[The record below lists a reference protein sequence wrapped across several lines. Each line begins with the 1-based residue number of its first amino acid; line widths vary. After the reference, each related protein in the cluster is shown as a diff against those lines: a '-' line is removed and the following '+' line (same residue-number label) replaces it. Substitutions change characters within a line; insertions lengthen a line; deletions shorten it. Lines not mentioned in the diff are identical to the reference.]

1 MIRAVIYCRC
11 STEEESQRDAL
22 EKQAAE
28 ARNCVRRLNWFLE
41 DEYIE
46 SRSGTSTKGRMEY
59 NRLFEDLLT
68 DKFDV
73 VVIKSQDRL
82 MRNTKDWYIFIDRLN
97 MGKKQLYLYL
107 ENRFYSTDDGLLT
120 GIKAILAEEYSREL
134 SRKIN
139 NAHQNRQKTGR
150 SLMVTSNAYGYRKL
164 PDKTMEI
171 VESEAKV
178 KRLMYELCAAGYGSR
193 TIARILQEKG
203 IRKRNGNCFSDSD
216 IRRMIRNPMNKG
228 TIVMNR
234 KHYDFDTR
242 QMQKVPESQQY
253 VYENRV
259 PAIVSGKLWE
269 EANARIDSRIRRKKA
284 PDFAAFAGKKPGK
297 YALSQKLICGLCGAP
312 FYRTVRKTKREKI
325 YEWKCRTYLE
335 QGKEKADQKGGCN
348 APCIKEKNLWRMLFA
363 VTDEEEN
370 PGECK
375 KEAVLVSFCT
385 LVRKTLMESGAT
397 EQEFLR
403 ESLAKIKRQQK
414 LLLNGY
420 LEGTVPAKLYREK
433 QNVLQKQEISI
444 GQKLTCEENNGVI
457 LKRMEE
463 IERFLK
469 KEDVWERAAALWLA
483 KEVEQI
489 RVYPQYIEVDSPL
502 FSCRK
507 EIRYDILKKPDGNR
521 LSEKNK
527 QEEKMEIRQST
538 KQDLPEILNL
548 YKIAREF
555 MKNHGNPSQWE
566 DKYPEVSTVELDV
579 EQGISYVC
587 TENGK
592 IVGTFVFFIGR
603 DPSYDVIEN
612 GDWHRNQLPYGVIHR
627 VASDGQTK
635 GVTKA
640 AFSWGI
646 QQSGYLRIDTHR
658 DNKPM
663 QGALKKFGFR
673 QCGIIHLERGG
684 ERIAFDCVKE

>member
-11 STEEESQRDAL
+11 STEEESQREAL
-22 EKQAAE
+22 EKQVTE
-28 ARNCVRRLNWFLE
+28 ARDCVCHLNWFLE

-97 MGKKQLYLYL
+97 MRKKQLYLYL

-150 SLMVTSNAYGYRKL
+150 SLMITSNAYGYRKL
-164 PDKTMEI
+164 PDKTLEI
-171 VESEAKV
+171 VESEARV
-178 KRLMYELCAAGYGSR
+178 KRQMYELCAAGYGSR
-193 TIARILQEKG
+193 IIARILQEKG
-203 IRKRNGNCFSDSD
+203 ARKRNGSCFSDSD

-253 VYENRV
+253 VYENRI

-269 EANARIDSRIRRKKA
+269 EANARIDSRIQRKKD
-284 PDFAAFAGKKPGK
+284 PDSTAFAGKKPGK

-312 FYRTVRKTKREKI
+312 FYRTVRKTKRDKI

-335 QGKEKADQKGGCN
+335 QGRKKSGQKGGCN
-348 APCIKEKNLWRMLFA
+348 ASCIKEKDLWKLLLTVM
-363 VTDEEEN
+363 DDQ
-370 PGECK
+370 K
-375 KEAVLVSFCT
+375 KYNKKVILADFGT
-385 LVRKTLMESGAT
+385 LVRKMLVESRST

-403 ESLAKIKRQQK
+403 VSLPKIKRQQK
-414 LLLNGY
+414 LLLNRY
-420 LEGTVPAKLYREK
+420 LEGTVPTELYREK
-433 QNVLQKQEISI
+433 QNALQEQELSI
-444 GQKLTCEENNGVI
+444 QQTLSCEDGGTAV

-463 IERFLK
+463 IEKFLQ
-469 KEDVWERAAALWLA
+469 KEDVWERTTALLLV

-489 RVYPQYIEVDSPL
+489 RVYPQYVEVDSPL

-507 EIRYDILKKPDGNR
+507 EIRYDILKKPDCNR
-521 LSEKNK
+521 LSEKNE
-527 QEEKMEIRQST
+527 QEEK
-538 KQDLPEILNL
+538 
-548 YKIAREF
+548 
-555 MKNHGNPSQWE
+555 
-566 DKYPEVSTVELDV
+566 
-579 EQGISYVC
+579 
-587 TENGK
+587 NGYSA
-592 IVGTFVFFIGR
+592 IYETG
-603 DPSYDVIEN
+603 S
-612 GDWHRNQLPYGVIHR
+612 L
-627 VASDGQTK
+627 
-635 GVTKA
+635 
-640 AFSWGI
+640 
-646 QQSGYLRIDTHR
+646 
-658 DNKPM
+658 
-663 QGALKKFGFR
+663 
-673 QCGIIHLERGG
+673 
-684 ERIAFDCVKE
+684 

>member
-28 ARNCVRRLNWFLE
+28 ARDCVRRLNWFLE

-68 DKFDV
+68 DRFDV

-82 MRNTKDWYIFIDRLN
+82 MRNTKDWYIFTDRLN

-150 SLMVTSNAYGYRKL
+150 SLMITSNAYGYRKL

-178 KRLMYELCAAGYGSR
+178 KRMMYELCAAGYGSR

-242 QMQKVPESQQY
+242 QIKKVPESQQY
-253 VYENRV
+253 IYENRV

-269 EANARIDSRIRRKKA
+269 EANARIDSRIQRKK
-284 PDFAAFAGKKPGK
+284 DTGCAAFAGKKPGK
-297 YALSQKLICGLCGAP
+297 YTLSQKLVCGLCGAP
-312 FYRTVRKTKREKI
+312 FYRTVRKTKQGNI

-335 QGKEKADQKGGCN
+335 QGRKKTDQKGGCN
-348 APCIKEKNLWRMLFA
+348 APCIKEKDFWRMFLTVMDGA
-363 VTDEEEN
+363 EKPDE
-370 PGECK
+370 CR
-375 KEAVLVSFCT
+375 KEAALAAFCT
-385 LVRKTLMESGAT
+385 LVRKTLMESKVA
-397 EQEFLR
+397 EKEFLR
-403 ESLAKIKRQQK
+403 DSLSKIKRQQT
-414 LLLNGY
+414 LLLNRY
-420 LEGTVPAKLYREK
+420 LEGAVSTEIYREK
-433 QNVLQKQEISI
+433 QNALQEQALSMQQTLSCKEGS
-444 GQKLTCEENNGVI
+444 EAA

-463 IERFLK
+463 IEEFLQ
-469 KEDVWERAAALWLA
+469 KEDVWERAAALLLV

-489 RVYPQYIEVDSPL
+489 RVYPQHIEVDSPL

-507 EIRYDILKKPDGNR
+507 EIRYDILKKPDCNR
-521 LSEKNK
+521 LSEKK
-527 QEEKMEIRQST
+527 
-538 KQDLPEILNL
+538 
-548 YKIAREF
+548 
-555 MKNHGNPSQWE
+555 
-566 DKYPEVSTVELDV
+566 
-579 EQGISYVC
+579 
-587 TENGK
+587 
-592 IVGTFVFFIGR
+592 
-603 DPSYDVIEN
+603 
-612 GDWHRNQLPYGVIHR
+612 
-627 VASDGQTK
+627 
-635 GVTKA
+635 
-640 AFSWGI
+640 
-646 QQSGYLRIDTHR
+646 
-658 DNKPM
+658 
-663 QGALKKFGFR
+663 
-673 QCGIIHLERGG
+673 
-684 ERIAFDCVKE
+684 

>member
-11 STEEESQRDAL
+11 STEEESQREAL
-22 EKQAAE
+22 EKQVTE
-28 ARNCVRRLNWFLE
+28 ARDCVCHLNWFLE

-97 MGKKQLYLYL
+97 MRKKQLYLYL

-150 SLMVTSNAYGYRKL
+150 SLMITSNAYGYRKL
-164 PDKTMEI
+164 PDKTLEI
-171 VESEAKV
+171 VESEARV
-178 KRLMYELCAAGYGSR
+178 KRQMYELCAAGYGSR
-193 TIARILQEKG
+193 IIARILQEKG
-203 IRKRNGNCFSDSD
+203 ARKRNGSCFSDSD

-253 VYENRV
+253 VYENRI

-269 EANARIDSRIRRKKA
+269 EANARIDSRIQRKKD
-284 PDFAAFAGKKPGK
+284 PDSTAFAGKKPGK

-312 FYRTVRKTKREKI
+312 FYRTVRKTKRDKI

-335 QGKEKADQKGGCN
+335 QGRKKSDQKGGCN
-348 APCIKEKNLWRMLFA
+348 APCIKEKDLWKLLLTVMDDQKKYNKKVILADFGTLARKML
-363 VTDEEEN
+363 V
-370 PGECK
+370 
-375 KEAVLVSFCT
+375 
-385 LVRKTLMESGAT
+385 ESRST

-403 ESLAKIKRQQK
+403 VSLPKIKRQQK
-414 LLLNGY
+414 LLLNRY
-420 LEGTVPAKLYREK
+420 LEGTVPTELYREK
-433 QNVLQKQEISI
+433 QNALQEQELSI
-444 GQKLTCEENNGVI
+444 QQTLSCEDGGTAV

-463 IERFLK
+463 IEKFLQ
-469 KEDVWERAAALWLA
+469 KEDVWERTVALLLV

-489 RVYPQYIEVDSPL
+489 RVYPQYVEVDSPL

-507 EIRYDILKKPDGNR
+507 EIRYDILKKPDCNR
-521 LSEKNK
+521 LSEKNE
-527 QEEKMEIRQST
+527 QEEK
-538 KQDLPEILNL
+538 
-548 YKIAREF
+548 
-555 MKNHGNPSQWE
+555 
-566 DKYPEVSTVELDV
+566 
-579 EQGISYVC
+579 
-587 TENGK
+587 NGYSA
-592 IVGTFVFFIGR
+592 IYETG
-603 DPSYDVIEN
+603 S
-612 GDWHRNQLPYGVIHR
+612 L
-627 VASDGQTK
+627 
-635 GVTKA
+635 
-640 AFSWGI
+640 
-646 QQSGYLRIDTHR
+646 
-658 DNKPM
+658 
-663 QGALKKFGFR
+663 
-673 QCGIIHLERGG
+673 
-684 ERIAFDCVKE
+684 

>member
-11 STEEESQRDAL
+11 STEEESQREAL
-22 EKQAAE
+22 EKQVTE
-28 ARNCVRRLNWFLE
+28 ARDCVCHLNWFLE

-97 MGKKQLYLYL
+97 MRKKQLYLYL

-150 SLMVTSNAYGYRKL
+150 SLMITSNAYGYRKL
-164 PDKTMEI
+164 PDKTLEI
-171 VESEAKV
+171 VESEARV
-178 KRLMYELCAAGYGSR
+178 KRQMYELCAAGYGSR
-193 TIARILQEKG
+193 IIARILQEKG
-203 IRKRNGNCFSDSD
+203 ARKRNGSCFSDSD

-253 VYENRV
+253 VYENRI

-269 EANARIDSRIRRKKA
+269 EANARIDSRIQRKKD
-284 PDFAAFAGKKPGK
+284 PDSTAFAGKKPGK

-312 FYRTVRKTKREKI
+312 FYRTVRKTKRDKI

-335 QGKEKADQKGGCN
+335 QGRKKSGQKGGCN
-348 APCIKEKNLWRMLFA
+348 ASCIKEKDLWKLLLTVM
-363 VTDEEEN
+363 DDQ
-370 PGECK
+370 K
-375 KEAVLVSFCT
+375 KYNKKVILADFGT
-385 LVRKTLMESGAT
+385 LVRKMLVESRST

-403 ESLAKIKRQQK
+403 VSLPKIKRQQK
-414 LLLNGY
+414 LLLNRY
-420 LEGTVPAKLYREK
+420 LEGTVSTELYREK
-433 QNVLQKQEISI
+433 QNALQEQELSI
-444 GQKLTCEENNGVI
+444 QQTLSCEDGGTAV

-463 IERFLK
+463 IEKFLQ
-469 KEDVWERAAALWLA
+469 KEDVWEKTAALLLV

-489 RVYPQYIEVDSPL
+489 RVYPQYVEVDSPL

-507 EIRYDILKKPDGNR
+507 EIRYDILKKPDCNR
-521 LSEKNK
+521 LSEKNE
-527 QEEKMEIRQST
+527 QEEK
-538 KQDLPEILNL
+538 
-548 YKIAREF
+548 
-555 MKNHGNPSQWE
+555 
-566 DKYPEVSTVELDV
+566 
-579 EQGISYVC
+579 
-587 TENGK
+587 NGYSA
-592 IVGTFVFFIGR
+592 IYETG
-603 DPSYDVIEN
+603 S
-612 GDWHRNQLPYGVIHR
+612 L
-627 VASDGQTK
+627 
-635 GVTKA
+635 
-640 AFSWGI
+640 
-646 QQSGYLRIDTHR
+646 
-658 DNKPM
+658 
-663 QGALKKFGFR
+663 
-673 QCGIIHLERGG
+673 
-684 ERIAFDCVKE
+684 